1 MKPVTTTP
9 LFNAFFFLLSDD
21 PSMDPADSSTASTV
35 AYSIDSRSIQSL
47 MQAERK
53 LLDPKSGQLHTAV
66 DISCQNVIPAALKG
80 AHQRYVEQGLQ
91 LKTKIVS

>member
-1 MKPVTTTP
+1 
-9 LFNAFFFLLSDD
+9 
-21 PSMDPADSSTASTV
+21 MDPADSSTASTV

-80 AHQRYVEQGLQ
+80 AHQRYVEQGRIRYQ
-91 LKTKIVS
+91 SP

>member
-1 MKPVTTTP
+1 
-9 LFNAFFFLLSDD
+9 
-21 PSMDPADSSTASTV
+21 MDPADS
-35 AYSIDSRSIQSL
+35 YSVDSRSIQSL

-80 AHQRYVEQGLQ
+80 AHQRYVEQGRIRYQYWLRTDRQGRNCPFFHTCQ
-91 LKTKIVS
+91 LDLHDRPMDTRTDG